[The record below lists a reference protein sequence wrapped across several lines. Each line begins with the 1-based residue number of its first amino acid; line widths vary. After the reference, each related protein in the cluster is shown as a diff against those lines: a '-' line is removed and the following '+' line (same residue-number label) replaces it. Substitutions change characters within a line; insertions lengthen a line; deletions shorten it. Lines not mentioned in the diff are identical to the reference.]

1 VCRLSRELY
10 DKPTHFLLELV
21 QNADDNTYQSES
33 PPSLSFTYKKGS
45 LRVDCNEVGFTESNV
60 KAICSIGESTK
71 TGLDHSTRYI
81 GEKGI
86 GFKSVFKVASIVHIF
101 SGNFKF
107 KLRSEGV
114 DLIAPIW
121 ADFPEPTLPGYTSF
135 YLQLSENCEDEIIRE
150 IRALDPTM
158 LMFLR
163 QLRQINL
170 TVTQADGQVWTRK
183 LWRRDR
189 VADGS
194 LITTLHRGNS
204 ISEYIVIKHH
214 ALQLPGEDKR
224 RGCSESEVMLAF
236 PISDI
241 ERTPTG
247 DTESV
252 YAFLPIRDY
261 GFKVGIAKPSYGIY
275 KSNIIPVPSPRRLL
289 THDQSRRYHGN
300 SLELCPP

>member
-1 VCRLSRELY
+1 M
-10 DKPTHFLLELV
+10 
-21 QNADDNTYQSES
+21 
-33 PPSLSFTYKKGS
+33 
-45 LRVDCNEVGFTESNV
+45 
-60 KAICSIGESTK
+60 
-71 TGLDHSTRYI
+71 
-81 GEKGI
+81 
-86 GFKSVFKVASIVHIF
+86 ASIVHIF

-114 DLIAPIW
+114 GLIW

-150 IRALDPTM
+150 IRELDPTI

-170 TVTQADGQVWTRK
+170 TVTQADGQVWTQK

-189 VADGS
+189 AADGS
-194 LITTLHRGNS
+194 LITTLHRGDS

-241 ERTPTG
+241 ERTRRETQSPSTRFYLSVTMDSRSASLSQAMGSTSLTLSQFLLQG
-247 DTESV
+247 D
-252 YAFLPIRDY
+252 F
-261 GFKVGIAKPSYGIY
+261 
-275 KSNIIPVPSPRRLL
+275 LL
-289 THDQSRRYHGN
+289 TTNREDIMEIPWN
-300 SLELCPP
+300 CAPP